1 MYLHYGNKQA
11 NLRVGCNCELVGR
24 EKGSQLNSQWGALTR
39 GPWKGERRMSGRA
52 GAPQTL
58 AFPRVSSA
66 DSINLGGNYECD
78 RAPQAHPEASMW
90 VQAVYLGDDP
100 GSTEREWSMRLEGRK
115 PAKGVWMEAV
125 GTWAFTS
132 WGPFRIAPTGMDLQG
147 LCLSLT
153 WAVHMRLDI
162 GVLGR
167 WGAKGYGGIPTLSA
181 PYDYY
186 YYEVGLHRHI
196 LYLLL

>member
-1 MYLHYGNKQA
+1 MSVSVSPLPWFEARNKSSSSQSALRLTQWWLTHVLEQTTIECMLNCELGCVSQMYLHYGNKQA

-39 GPWKGERRMSGRA
+39 GAWKGERTMSGRA

-66 DSINLGGNYECD
+66 DSINLGGDYECD

-115 PAKGVWMEAV
+115 PA
-125 GTWAFTS
+125 S
-132 WGPFRIAPTGMDLQG
+132 
-147 LCLSLT
+147 
-153 WAVHMRLDI
+153 
-162 GVLGR
+162 
-167 WGAKGYGGIPTLSA
+167 
-181 PYDYY
+181 
-186 YYEVGLHRHI
+186 
-196 LYLLL
+196 